1 MSVRMVGFDAYRS
14 HYGFRLAA
22 MGVAPADAEAAILL
36 GWDIT
41 YVDQACYGVGSTTPV
56 SYNVLPPDRHP
67 IMAGCSGRRFDG
79 RAEGYIVYPT
89 GLAMLQAQ
97 QERNYDGLVPS
108 EVLRM
113 AIAVHEVRHRVQ
125 DREAASLRMF
135 DRTHIRGM
143 WASELAAVV
152 TANMDLQFR
161 EEEEHFRA
169 DGVDEAEIAW
179 KCGPVEFDAEVVERM
194 YIHLA
199 ARLRDPQQLA
209 AHVRMN
215 TLRVGD

>member
-89 GLAMLQAQ
+89 GLATLLT
-97 QERNYDGLVPS
+97 RLHLKYDGMVAPD
-108 EVLRM
+108 VLRL
-113 AIAVHEVRHRVQ
+113 AVAVHEVRHHVQ
-125 DREAASLRMF
+125 DREAATLRMF
-135 DRTHIRGM
+135 DRTRIRGM
-143 WASELAAVV
+143 WASELAAIV

-161 EEEEHFRA
+161 EEEGRLRA
-169 DGVDEAEIAW
+169 DGAGEEEIAW

-199 ARLRDPQQLA
+199 SRLQDPQQLA

-215 TLRVGD
+215 TLRIGD

>member
-1 MSVRMVGFDAYRS
+1 MVGFDAYRS

-56 SYNVLPPDRHP
+56 SYSILPPDRHA
-67 IMAGCSGRRFDG
+67 IIASCFGRRFGG
-79 RAEGYIVYPT
+79 RPEGYVVYPT
-89 GLAMLQAQ
+89 GLAALQVR
-97 QERNYDGLVPS
+97 QERNYGGLVAPA
-108 EVLRM
+108 VIRM
-113 AIAVHEVRHRVQ
+113 AVAVHEVRHRVQ
-125 DREAASLRMF
+125 DRESASLRMF
-135 DRTHIRGM
+135 DRTRIRGL
-143 WASELAAVV
+143 WANELAGIV

-161 EEEEHFRA
+161 EEEERLRS
-169 DGVDEAEIAW
+169 DGAGDEEIAW

-199 ARLRDPQQLA
+199 SRLQDPQQLA

-215 TLRVGD
+215 TLRIGD